1 MAWLKIIV
9 QEIIEQFHVYE
20 SNESSLFDR
29 MLGYVQSNYA
39 KDLNLKTIASEFHNN
54 PAYLGQLFK
63 KETGQSFTSY
73 LNSIRVQKAKE
84 LLINS
89 KLKINEVSEKV
100 GYFNVNY
107 FYTVFKKL
115 TGFSVME
122 FKDRKS
128 SFKIL

>member
-1 MAWLKIIV
+1 
-9 QEIIEQFHVYE
+9 
-20 SNESSLFDR
+20 

-128 SFKIL
+128 ML